1 MMETIKIIH
10 TNDLHSH
17 FENFPR
23 VKRFIEDKREKN
35 SADEFYLFDIGD
47 AMDRAHPLTDATD
60 GQANIEWLNSL
71 NYDGATIGNN
81 EGLGNSHAELSH
93 LYDKANF
100 PVILGNLFEKET
112 GELAN
117 FAKPYKIIET
127 KKQTKIG
134 VIGLT
139 APYILTYPLLNWD
152 IHLIQETLPKL
163 VQELTDQ
170 KCDVI
175 VLLSHLGVSMDRR
188 IAGKYPQIDVVIGA
202 HTHHLFEKGEMDN
215 GVLLAAAGKY
225 GQNIGE
231 INLTLDDN
239 KKVTHK
245 NAVTTRTSS
254 LPELPEDK
262 NWIAQKLHQGET
274 LLDEEKVAKISQ
286 TMSRDITKPNP
297 VIEEGLTAIKE
308 YAAADVA
315 ILSSG
320 LFLQS
325 LHKGVVTK
333 NDLHKMLPH
342 AIHVMKT
349 KMTGENVW
357 RLIMEMEKNR
367 AFLRNHPQKGMGFR
381 GKIFG
386 ELVYRGISI
395 DDKKN
400 VYINGEALHKKKEYT
415 LALLDHYLF
424 VPYFPSIEIAGNND
438 ILYPKFLRSVFGEY
452 LSKKYPI

>member
-1 MMETIKIIH
+1 METIKIIH

-23 VKRFIEDKREKN
+23 IKRFIEDKRTNN
-35 SADEFYLFDIGD
+35 SDDEFYLFDIGD

-60 GQANIEWLNSL
+60 GKSNIEWLNSL
-71 NYDGATIGNN
+71 KYDAATIGNN
-81 EGLGNSHAELSH
+81 EGLGNSHSELNH
-93 LYDKANF
+93 LYGKANF
-100 PVILGNLFEKET
+100 EVILGNLFDKET
-112 GELAN
+112 GKLAS

-127 KKQTKIG
+127 KKNTKIG
-134 VIGLT
+134 VLGLT
-139 APYILTYPLLNWD
+139 APYILTYPLLDWD
-152 IHLIQETLPKL
+152 IHLIQETLPGLVSKL
-163 VQELTDQ
+163 EKD
-170 KCDVI
+170 CDVI
-175 VLLSHLGVSMDRR
+175 ILLSHLGVSMDRR
-188 IAGKYPQIDVVIGA
+188 IAKKYPQIDVVIGS

-231 INLTLDDN
+231 INLVLDDD
-239 KKVTHK
+239 KKITRK
-245 NAVTTRTSS
+245 DAVTTRTSS
-254 LPELPEDK
+254 LQENPEDK
-262 NWIAQKLHQGET
+262 AWIDGKMHQGEQ
-274 LLDEEKVAKISQ
+274 LLDEVKVANIPQ
-286 TMSRDITKPNP
+286 TMSRNINKENP

-308 YAAADVA
+308 FADADAA

-325 LHKGVVTK
+325 LHKGTVSK

-342 AIHVMKT
+342 AIHVMRT
-349 KMTGENVW
+349 KMSGDNVW
-357 RLIMEMEKNR
+357 RLVMEMEKNR

-381 GKIFG
+381 GKTFG
-386 ELVYRGISI
+386 EIVYRGISI

-400 VYINGEALHKKKEYT
+400 VYINGEAIHKKKEYT

-424 VPYFPSIEIAGNND
+424 VPYFPSIEISGNND
-438 ILYPKFLRSVFGEY
+438 ILYPKFLRSVFGDY

>member
-1 MMETIKIIH
+1 METIKIIH

-23 VKRFIEDKREKN
+23 IKRFIEDKREN
-35 SADEFYLFDIGD
+35 HSEDEFYLFDIGD
-47 AMDRAHPLTDATD
+47 AMDRAHPLTDATN
-60 GQANIEWLNSL
+60 GKANIEWLNSL
-71 NYDGATIGNN
+71 NYDAATIGNN
-81 EGLGNSHAELSH
+81 EGLGNSHSELDH
-93 LYDKANF
+93 LYDEANF
-100 PVILGNLFEKET
+100 PVILGNLFDKNT

-127 KKQTKIG
+127 KEHTKIG

-139 APYILTYPLLNWD
+139 APYILTYPLLDWD
-152 IHLIQETLPKL
+152 IHLIQETLPNL
-163 VQELTDQ
+163 VSEL
-170 KCDVI
+170 KKKSDVI
-175 VLLSHLGVSMDRR
+175 ILLSHLGVSMDRR
-188 IAGKYPQIDVVIGA
+188 IANKYPQIDIIIGS

-231 INLTLDDN
+231 INLTLSDN
-239 KKVTHK
+239 KITKK
-245 NAVTTRTSS
+245 SAVTTKTST

-262 NWIAQKLHQGET
+262 EWITNKLKLGEK
-274 LLDEEKVAKISQ
+274 LLDEVKVANIPQ
-286 TMSRDITKPNP
+286 TLSRDITKANP

-308 YAAADVA
+308 FADTDVA

-325 LHKGVVTK
+325 LHKGLVTK

-342 AIHVMKT
+342 AIHVMRT
-349 KMTGENVW
+349 KMTGDNVW

-381 GKIFG
+381 GKTFG

-424 VPYFPSIEIAGNND
+424 VPYFPSIEIAGNNE
-438 ILYPKFLRSVFGEY
+438 ILYPKFLRSVFGDY
-452 LSKKYPI
+452 LNKKYPI